1 MAVLAVLMLTMLM
14 VETLAKPVP
23 GDWNHEI
30 NFEQDTLH
38 PELQLHQNTASD
50 DFSQIQQEH
59 LQQVGQNMQQVGHN
73 EFEGYEQNQNE
84 QQDIEQVGHQQ
95 VGHNEEF
102 EDFEQ
107 NQNEQQ
113 DIEQVGPQQVGHNQ
127 EFEDFK
133 QNHNEQQDIEQV
145 GPQQVGHNQEFQDF
159 EQNHNEQQDIEQVGQ
174 QQVGHNQEFED
185 FKQNHNEL
193 QDIEQVGPQQ
203 VGHNQEFEDFKQNH
217 NEQQDIEQD
226 TKYLQES
233 QGYQHTEQIGQNYD
247 QAGQLAYDQH
257 TPHNDNEIIQLQDN
271 QSPVVEP
278 RQHYEEM
285 DTAYVTTEEP
295 SWWKKFGHKISDTYS
310 KAKNKANDIANK
322 IKETVG

>member
-159 EQNHNEQQDIEQVGQ
+159 EQNHNEQQDIEQ
-174 QQVGHNQEFED
+174 
-185 FKQNHNEL
+185 
-193 QDIEQVGPQQ
+193 
-203 VGHNQEFEDFKQNH
+203 
-217 NEQQDIEQD
+217 D